1 MYMVFVTIAIILM
14 WYAVHRIVY
23 KRGNKTFN
31 YIYFVVTAAIMYV
44 VAYNGMQMLNTLHQ
58 SMN

>member
-1 MYMVFVTIAIILM
+1 MVFVTIAIILM

-23 KRGNKTFN
+23 KKAIKLLIIF
-31 YIYFVVTAAIMYV
+31 IFVTAAIMYV